1 MRRWKLSAAAVLFSM
16 SAGLATIHAAGR
28 DPYVGEYSMECPQ
41 AQCWLE
47 IEKGKGKTYNVRF
60 IAADRVDA
68 SKVLCRADIP
78 MERGPLSF
86 TATEQYED
94 GLSGSYGDDPL
105 VWILSFGNGS
115 VGFYI
120 NDDRCGKFDM
130 LGEYTAIG
138 D

>member
-1 MRRWKLSAAAVLFSM
+1 MRTV
-16 SAGLATIHAAGR
+16 
-28 DPYVGEYSMECPQ
+28 
-41 AQCWLE
+41 
-47 IEKGKGKTYNVRF
+47 
-60 IAADRVDA
+60 
-68 SKVLCRADIP
+68 
-78 MERGPLSF
+78 
-86 TATEQYED
+86 
-94 GLSGSYGDDPL
+94 GSYGDDPL

>member
-47 IEKGKGKTYNVRF
+47 IEKGKGKTYNVRV

-86 TATEQYED
+86 HRD
-94 GLSGSYGDDPL
+94 GT
-105 VWILSFGNGS
+105 V
-115 VGFYI
+115 
-120 NDDRCGKFDM
+120 
-130 LGEYTAIG
+130 
-138 D
+138 